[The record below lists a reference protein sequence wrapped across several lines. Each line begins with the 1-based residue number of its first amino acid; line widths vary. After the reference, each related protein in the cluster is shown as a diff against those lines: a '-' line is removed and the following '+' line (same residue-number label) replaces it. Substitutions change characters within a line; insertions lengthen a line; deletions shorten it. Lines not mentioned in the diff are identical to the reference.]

1 MRPRSKEI
9 ALGNGIFGSTTATKF
24 FNDCR
29 NGVDSVDVVTI
40 GDSNA
45 GSQGSGWTCG
55 LAYAMAGA
63 GMKIYATPMFQ
74 TADAT
79 GGNNRTSGMCLPH
92 NHSRWIGNASAAGT
106 LTAGTVA
113 NPLTTAVTASS
124 APAIELKN
132 TLSFN
137 QTITPSIGSFAYNI
151 AYVDTAVQWTSLFG
165 GAITGPTIQIYE
177 SSSMLSG
184 GGGGNVPLQYRLVYG
199 KFTQSGGSFK
209 LKVMHTVNTA
219 VATSTSYSTAG
230 AASGFATATLD
241 FNSPLNAGVPRHI
254 YCAFDGFNNGG
265 LDNAIT
271 GPFAAIW
278 HSVVEIA
285 KGYCVSSLIYDSG
298 KTSSQIADRVEGMG
312 STATSLMGSYL
323 KELRERQIAAGGSGR
338 VVIWNNTGVNGPD
351 TGTAFVDAM
360 TRIRNAFSTVWVA
373 LGYPKRDL
381 AFIFSVTHPQISGS
395 AQENSL
401 ITQRTSAN
409 NWAERNKND
418 GNNVTVVDISKL
430 FTYTEMTQ
438 RNMYSIFSNAQYEA
452 HLRGMETLALGATGA
467 NLFKATYTYDI
478 NLLNNG
484 YAIVANQIVGNL
496 MKAST

>member
-29 NGVDSVDVVTI
+29 NGVDSVDVVPI

-63 GMKIYATPMFQ
+63 GMKIYATPIFQ
-74 TADAT
+74 TANAVA
-79 GGNNRTSGMCLPH
+79 GNNRIGGMCLPH
-92 NHSRWIGNASAAGT
+92 NLSRWLGNATAAG
-106 LTAGTVA
+106 GNFGSTVA

-132 TLSFN
+132 TLSFD

-151 AYVDTAVQWTSLFG
+151 AYVDTGVLWSSPAN
-165 GAITGPTIQIYE
+165 GPEIQIYE

-199 KFTQSGGSFK
+199 QFTQSGGSFK
-209 LKVMHTVNTA
+209 LKVMHTPNTA
-219 VATSTSYSTAG
+219 VQTSGSFSTAS

-241 FNSPLNAGVPRHI
+241 FNSPLNSGVPRLIH
-254 YCAFDGFNNGG
+254 CAFDGYNTIGDG
-265 LDNAIT
+265 IT

-312 STATSLMGSYL
+312 TTATSLMGSYL

-373 LGYPKRDL
+373 LGYPKIDL

-395 AQENSL
+395 SHENSL

-409 NWAERNKND
+409 NWAEINKND

-438 RNMYSIFSNAQYEA
+438 RNMYSIVTNAQYEA
-452 HLRGMETLALGATGA
+452 HLRGMETLPLGATGS
-467 NLFKATYTYDI
+467 NLFKATYTYDV

>member
-45 GSQGSGWTCG
+45 GSQGSGYTCG

-79 GGNNRTSGMCLPH
+79 AGNNRTSGMCLPH
-92 NHSRWIGNASAAGT
+92 NLSRWLGNATAAGT
-106 LTAGTVA
+106 VTTGTFA
-113 NPLTTAVTASS
+113 NPLTTAVTASN

-137 QTITPSIGSFAYNI
+137 QTITPSLMAFAYNI
-151 AYVDTAVQWTSLFG
+151 AYVDTGVQWTSP
-165 GAITGPTIQIYE
+165 ANGPSMQIYE

-209 LKVMHTVNTA
+209 LKIMHTTNTA

-230 AASGFATATLD
+230 ATSGFATAILD
-241 FNSPLNAGVPRHI
+241 FNSPLNSGVPRHI
-254 YCAFDGFNNGG
+254 HCAFDGFNNGG
-265 LDNAIT
+265 IGDAIT

-278 HSVVEIA
+278 HSLVEIS
-285 KGYCVSSLIYDSG
+285 KGYCVSNLIYDGG
-298 KTSSQIADRVEGMG
+298 KTSSQIADRVEAMG

-351 TGTAFVDAM
+351 TGTAFVNAM

-373 LGYPKRDL
+373 LGYPKIDL
-381 AFIFSVTHPQISGS
+381 AFIFSVSHPQISGS
-395 AQENSL
+395 SAENNL

-409 NWAERNKND
+409 NWAEKNKND
-418 GNNVTVVDISKL
+418 NNNVTVVDISKM

-438 RNMYSIFSNAQYEA
+438 RNMYSIFENAQYEA
-452 HLRGMETLALGATGA
+452 HLRGMETLPLGSTGA
-467 NLFKATYTYDI
+467 NLFKATYTYDV

-484 YAIVANQIVGNL
+484 YAIVSNQIVGNL